1 MSTSSSQ
8 LKEDVSG
15 RFEKLEKRLD
25 EQKQLLTQLLEA
37 PQQRVQ

>member
-25 EQKQLLTQLLEA
+25 EQKQLLAQLLEA
-37 PQQRVQ
+37 TLQRVQ

>member
-1 MSTSSSQ
+1 VSTSSSQ

-37 PQQRVQ
+37 TQQRVQ

>member
-15 RFEKLEKRLD
+15 RFEKLEQRLD
-25 EQKQLLTQLLEA
+25 EQKELLNKLLEA
-37 PQQRVQ
+37 AQQRAQ

>member
-37 PQQRVQ
+37 AQQRPQ

>member
-37 PQQRVQ
+37 TQQRVQ

>member
-15 RFEKLEKRLD
+15 RFAKLEKRLD

-37 PQQRVQ
+37 AQQRPQ